1 MEKSVRPR
9 ARSLLALALLTAAT
23 ALGGCLEDRQGPPQ
37 RTERPPPSA
46 PAPAE
51 ERPLAPK
58 DEEERVPDLAE
69 ESARRAVV
77 WAIGD
82 GADGSA
88 KARRLAQMIGSR
100 RVDRLLYLGDVYERG
115 TAEEFAENYEPVYGD
130 LAEVTSPTPGNHDW
144 PNHEQG
150 YDRYWQ
156 RVHGRRP
163 RPYYSF
169 SLGGWKILSLN
180 SEESTGRES
189 PQVRWLER
197 QLHRGE
203 GTCRLAFWHQARYSA
218 GTKHGDEP
226 DVDPFWDALSGQ
238 AAVVVSG
245 HEHNSQR
252 FEPRDGIVQLV
263 AGAGRGSEPLYRL
276 REDSRLAFGN
286 DQELAALRLELRP
299 GRAEYD
305 FVTAAGRKLD
315 SGEVRCESGG

>member
-1 MEKSVRPR
+1 M
-9 ARSLLALALLTAAT
+9 ALLTAAT
-23 ALGGCLEDRQGPPQ
+23 ALGGCLGDQEGPPQ
-37 RTERPPPSA
+37 RTQRPSPPA
-46 PAPAE
+46 PAPSDE
-51 ERPLAPK
+51 PPPEPK
-58 DEEERVPDLAE
+58 DEEEHVPDLAE

-88 KARRLAQMIGSR
+88 KARRLAEMIGSK
-100 RVDRLLYLGDVYERG
+100 RVDRLLYLGDVYEHG

-144 PNHEQG
+144 PNHEHG
-150 YDRYWQ
+150 YDRYWK
-156 RVHGRRP
+156 RVHGRP
-163 RPYYSF
+163 QRPYYSL

-180 SEESTGRES
+180 SEESTGQES
-189 PQVRWLER
+189 DQVRWLER
-197 QLHRGE
+197 QLRRGE

-218 GTKHGDEP
+218 GTKHGDES

-238 AAVVVSG
+238 AALVVSG
-245 HEHNSQR
+245 HEHDSQR
-252 FEPRDGIVQLV
+252 FKPRDGIVQLV

-286 DQELAALRLELRP
+286 DEELAALRLELRP

-305 FVTAAGRKLD
+305 FITADGHKLD
-315 SGEVRCESGG
+315 SGDVRCEPGD